1 MRKKDNGFSLVELII
16 VVVIMGIVS
25 TSVFVSINS
34 YNANSIEAGFQ
45 AMTTALDSCRYKSM
59 SSTDSSV
66 DFNLSRDNTYIGT
79 VNVAGDIV
87 EEYGMYKSK
96 YDTLINGVGV
106 TNNAIFSYSKS
117 DGTLKSVIVDGVN
130 IDISGGC
137 TISSPVCSASIVI
150 SDISG
155 RAQYV
160 D

>member
-45 AMTTALDSCRYKSM
+45 AMSTALDSCRYKSI
-59 SSTDSSV
+59 SSSDSLV
-66 DFNLSRDNTYIGT
+66 EFDLVRDNAYLGIVT
-79 VNVAGDIV
+79 VAG
-87 EEYGMYKSK
+87 EEYSMYKSK
-96 YDTLINGVGV
+96 YDTLVNGVEV
-106 TNNAIFSYSKS
+106 VNNAIFSYSKS
-117 DGTLKSVIVDGVN
+117 DGTLKSVIVDDTN
-130 IDISGGC
+130 IDISSGC
-137 TISSPVCSASIVI
+137 VISSPVCSASIVI